1 MNNFKTLDTQ
11 ALWHN
16 GLIEF
21 TFYLYT
27 LTLPFTDYIIVRII
41 YVVFLFLPSP
51 KNISHIFYWL
61 IRLNNFNKI
70 FPRIRIWF
78 LNRCWLVPFYF
89 DLVPELHYHLQQY
102 LQQLNFYQINHS
114 LHLQTCQD
122 ECLFWSICFRF
133 FFLNVWT
140 EPRMIN
146 YFPTL
151 LDISQ
156 FSKMM
161 KK

>member
-1 MNNFKTLDTQ
+1 MEWFDRIYISFTYLNFIFHWLHLSPVQKIWATFFTH
-11 ALWHN
+11 LWD
-16 GLIEF
+16 LI
-21 TFYLYT
+21 
-27 LTLPFTDYIIVRII
+27 
-41 YVVFLFLPSP
+41 S
-51 KNISHIFYWL
+51 L
-61 IRLNNFNKI
+61 IRF

-78 LNRCWLVPFYF
+78 LNRCWLVLFYF
-89 DLVPELHYHLQQY
+89 DLVPELHYHLEQY

-133 FFLNVWT
+133 FFLHFWT

>member
-1 MNNFKTLDTQ
+1 MEWFDRIYILFKYLNFIFHWLHLFPVQKIWT
-11 ALWHN
+11 
-16 GLIEF
+16 
-21 TFYLYT
+21 TF
-27 LTLPFTDYIIVRII
+27 FTDFIC
-41 YVVFLFLPSP
+41 L
-51 KNISHIFYWL
+51 ISL
-61 IRLNNFNKI
+61 IRF

-78 LNRCWLVPFYF
+78 LNRCWLVVPFYF
-89 DLVPELHYHLQQY
+89 DLVPELHYHFQQY

-114 LHLQTCQD
+114 LHLQICQD
-122 ECLFWSICFRF
+122 ECLFWNICFHF
-133 FFLNVWT
+133 FSLHVWT

-146 YFPTL
+146 HFPTL